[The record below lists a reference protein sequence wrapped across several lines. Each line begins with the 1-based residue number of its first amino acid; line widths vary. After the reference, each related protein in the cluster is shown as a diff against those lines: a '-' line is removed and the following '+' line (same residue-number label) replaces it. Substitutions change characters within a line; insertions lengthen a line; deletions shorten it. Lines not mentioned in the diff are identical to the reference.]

1 MTYATIHLHLTPHPA
16 PTSLGA
22 IDYACAMAKVFEAK
36 LDVSSSLVSVNPP
49 ANWLTGGMIAQMAR
63 DLEAKTAET
72 TAKLE
77 SHLEASALAAVVEMR
92 LTRVPEQ
99 WPVGVSDNS
108 WRGRTSDICVLSLS
122 PGGMD
127 ARLGIEDWLF
137 GSGRPCIL
145 YPESSKQAFSIE
157 NVLICWD
164 FSRSAARTVSDAL
177 PLLHNAKRIRI
188 AIFRGEKDIA
198 VDDPG
203 KPLIAFLAEHGI
215 AAEAEDVVI
224 GDRTIGGAILEHA
237 SSIGADLILMGA
249 FGHSRMQEFILGGAT
264 KEILDR
270 STTPLFMSH

>member
-1 MTYATIHLHLTPHPA
+1 MTYATVHLHLTPHPA

-22 IDYACAMAKVFEAK
+22 IDYACALAKVFEAK
-36 LDVSSSLVSVNPP
+36 LDVSSSQVSVNPP

-99 WPVGVSDNS
+99 WPIGVSDNS
-108 WRGRTSDICVLSLS
+108 WRGRVSDICVMSLS

-137 GSGRPCIL
+137 GSGRPCVL

-164 FSRSAARTVSDAL
+164 FSRSAARAVSDAL

-188 AIFRGEKDIA
+188 AVFRGEKDIA

-203 KPLIAFLAEHGI
+203 KPLIAFLREHGV

-224 GDRTIGGAILEHA
+224 GGRTIGRAILEHA

-270 STTPLFMSH
+270 STIPLFMSH